1 MKVTVY
7 KNLFETKKGYDIT
20 IFDALERIKHG
31 KSKDL
36 VLELRKCKDKEDR
49 DKKKRMLPSVLFAG
63 NFSTRD
69 IKGLQKASGFAI
81 LDFDNVPQEYKI
93 ELQENPFIFACWISP
108 SGNGIK
114 ALVKIPVVKNDTEYK
129 EYYNALLAIFE
140 KANIDKSTKDI
151 SRVCFESYDPE
162 IYINTTSKKFSQKI
176 EENNIEVRHQ
186 VMSYASDD
194 DTYNKLLVWINKQET
209 YSKGNRNNYINKL
222 AYACNK
228 FGLSKSTVLNNIK
241 SQFDLAEKEIEH
253 TVNSA
258 YKDTSVFNTASFE
271 TWDKIK
277 EVKEMI
283 RSNKPLEEI
292 RIIADD
298 ELISE
303 AKKSIDRKVSTFWTV
318 TGDGKIIFHL
328 EKFINWL
335 EGDGFFKHLLNDG
348 QFILIQITDNIVK
361 QVYRF
366 DIRSY
371 VFNYINS
378 LPFEF
383 DGILRGELQQWF
395 FNQEKK
401 IISENVFELLSTKQI
416 DFYKDKK
423 DSARLFFKNGIV
435 YVSAKQ
441 IKTETYKNF
450 DGYIWEDQIIEREFD
465 VEKAK
470 NNTDYGDFSKF
481 VKNVIGDNE
490 SNFSSF
496 LTAIGYLVHSCKPS
510 GFAPAIVLNDK
521 VISDDPNGGTGK
533 GILAKAISQFKNSVT
548 LDGKTFDFKKSFSF
562 QRVELSTD
570 LLIFDDIKH
579 NFDFEML
586 FSIITEGITVEK
598 KNKGEFFIPFEK
610 APKLLLTTNYALK
623 GEGNSIERRKVD
635 FELEQ
640 YYSKDFTPYNEFGK
654 MFFSEWDHNEWFKFD
669 CFIVLC
675 LIQYLKNG
683 ILEPE
688 NVNLKEKRL
697 AANTSFDFIE
707 YMRGFNSYNVIL
719 SKKDFHEEFVKETNM
734 RQIKSNTLSK
744 WLKKWCIFYE
754 YEYQDI
760 RTGVERCF
768 SINDKTNK
776 LKL

>member
-1 MKVTVY
+1 
-7 KNLFETKKGYDIT
+7 L
-20 IFDALERIKHG
+20 
-31 KSKDL
+31 
-36 VLELRKCKDKEDR
+36 
-49 DKKKRMLPSVLFAG
+49 
-63 NFSTRD
+63 
-69 IKGLQKASGFAI
+69 
-81 LDFDNVPQEYKI
+81 
-93 ELQENPFIFACWISP
+93 
-108 SGNGIK
+108 
-114 ALVKIPVVKNDTEYK
+114 
-129 EYYNALLAIFE
+129 
-140 KANIDKSTKDI
+140 
-151 SRVCFESYDPE
+151 
-162 IYINTTSKKFSQKI
+162 
-176 EENNIEVRHQ
+176 
-186 VMSYASDD
+186 
-194 DTYNKLLVWINKQET
+194 
-209 YSKGNRNNYINKL
+209 
-222 AYACNK
+222 
-228 FGLSKSTVLNNIK
+228 
-241 SQFDLAEKEIEH
+241 

-258 YKDTSVFNTASFE
+258 YKDTSAFNTASFD
-271 TWDKIK
+271 TWDKIR

-298 ELISE
+298 ELIEE
-303 AKKSIDRKVSTFWTV
+303 AKKSIDRTVSTFWTV

-348 QFILIQITDNIVK
+348 QFILIKITDNIVK

-366 DIRSY
+366 DIRTY
-371 VFNYINS
+371 VFNYINA

-383 DGILRGELQQWF
+383 DGILRGDLQQWF

-423 DSARLFFKNGIV
+423 DSARLFFQNGIV
-435 YVSAKQ
+435 HVL
-441 IKTETYKNF
+441 KNKITLEKYTDF
-450 DGYIWEDQIIEREFD
+450 DGYIWSEQIIDRNFD
-465 VEKAK
+465 VEEAI
-470 NNTDYGDFSKF
+470 NNKDYGDFEKF
-481 VKNVIGDNE
+481 VKNIIGENQ
-490 SNFSSF
+490 NNYFSF
-496 LTAIGYLVHSCKPS
+496 LTAIGYLIHSHKPS

-533 GILAKAISQFKNSVT
+533 GILAKAISQFKNAVT

-570 LLIFDDIKH
+570 LLIFDDIK
-579 NFDFEML
+579 NSFDFEML

-654 MFFSEWDHNEWFKFD
+654 MFFSEWNKTEWFKFD

-675 LIQYLKNG
+675 LIQYLQNG
-683 ILEPE
+683 IIEPE

-707 YMRGFNSYNVIL
+707 YMRGFDQYNMTL
-719 SKKDFHEEFVKETNM
+719 SKKDFHEDFVKETNM
-734 RQIKSNTLSK
+734 RHIKSNTLSK
-744 WLKKWCIFYE
+744 WLKKWCDFHDFE
-754 YEYQDI
+754 YGDL
-760 RTGVERCF
+760 RTGGERCF
-768 SINDKTNK
+768 SINNNIKK
-776 LKL
+776 MKI